1 MSAQTGTAVGP
12 ELVRARHLE
21 LFGGSARVF
30 RAPGRVNLIGEH
42 TDYNDGFVMPAAIGF
57 ACWAAVSPRKDSTLR
72 VHSVNI
78 GNTRDFDLADRNA
91 RPARD
96 WTDYVVGVAVELQ
109 KVGKPAGGAD
119 LVIASDV
126 PLGSGLS
133 SSAALEVATAY
144 ALLGAS
150 GQSMTRTEIALL
162 CQRAENEFVGMR
174 CGIMDQFV
182 SCHAE
187 EGALLMIDCRS
198 LEGHAVR
205 LDPAARIVIA
215 NTMVKH
221 ELTGGEYNERRAQ
234 CEEGVR
240 RLREKLP
247 GIRALRDVTPEQL
260 EANRELLD
268 EIVFE
273 RCYHVIT
280 ENRRVEETRTALEQ
294 GKLADAG
301 VLMMESHAS
310 LRDYYEVSCDELDIM
325 VGVALEQPGALGS
338 RMTGGGFGGCTVS
351 LVRSEAVPD
360 FTWNLAAEYQARTG
374 IKPDIYATSPS
385 AAAGPY
391 D

>member
-1 MSAQTGTAVGP
+1 MSAQTGTSVGP
-12 ELVRARHLE
+12 ELVRARHRE
-21 LFGGSARVF
+21 LFSGSARVF

-57 ACWAAVSPRKDSTLR
+57 DCWAAVSPRKDSKLR
-72 VHSVNI
+72 VHSVNV
-78 GNTRDFDLADRNA
+78 GSTVEFDLADQDP
-91 RPARD
+91 RPARN
-96 WTDYVVGVAVELQ
+96 WTDYVRGVAVEM
-109 KVGKPAGGAD
+109 KEAGKSPSGAD

-150 GQSMTRTEIALL
+150 DHTMMRTEIALL

-205 LDPAARIVIA
+205 LDSSARIVIA

-221 ELTGGEYNERRAQ
+221 ALTGGEYNERRAQ

-240 RLREKLP
+240 RLSERLP

-260 EANRELLD
+260 EHNRDLLSD
-268 EIVFE
+268 IVYR
-273 RCYHVIT
+273 RCRHVVT
-280 ENRRVEETRTALEQ
+280 EDDRVEQTRAALEKRDL
-294 GKLADAG
+294 GRAG
-301 VLMMESHAS
+301 ELMQQSHAS
-310 LRDYYEVSCDELDIM
+310 LRDDYQVSCAELDVM
-325 VGVALEQPGALGS
+325 VEVAMQQPGVFGS

-351 LVRSEAVPD
+351 LVRADAVEP
-360 FTWNLAAEYQARTG
+360 FTKNLGKGYESRTG
-374 IKPDIYATSPS
+374 IRPDIYVTSPS